1 MAEPHKANPLFMVVI
16 GPTLSPQTGM
26 IFRQSFQ
33 TLQMAVFIEPGF
45 WTYSDPCSGGIHEA
59 MRRCAKY

>member
-1 MAEPHKANPLFMVVI
+1 MVVI
-16 GPTLSPQTGM
+16 GPTLSRQIGI

-33 TLQMAVFIEPGF
+33 TLQMAVFIAPGY
-45 WTYSDPCSGGIHEA
+45 WLYPDPCSGGIHEA